1 MGEGLPCRELLL
13 GWTSSSRWSSRIS
26 ASLSQPTTKSFIVS
40 ACNETVSSGGATFSM
55 NEFQDQ
61 TETEQF
67 AIVCLLMW
75 FVAIHMCY
83 ECKTLLGL
91 LRILTLSPCQGR
103 EPLLKYMRTYP
114 RLSMSSRRDC
124 SIPRCALI
132 EAYLRRRV
140 LMTAA

>member
-1 MGEGLPCRELLL
+1 
-13 GWTSSSRWSSRIS
+13 
-26 ASLSQPTTKSFIVS
+26 
-40 ACNETVSSGGATFSM
+40 
-55 NEFQDQ
+55 
-61 TETEQF
+61 
-67 AIVCLLMW
+67 
-75 FVAIHMCY
+75 MCY
-83 ECKTLLGL
+83 EPVGVALAMFN

-124 SIPRCALI
+124 SIPRWALI